1 MTCHGRTVT
10 EKNPW
15 ATLTSSSVVSMV
27 ARASWPVPAVERLVA
42 SGLTSMSRRFHPQDS
57 AATVS
62 AVASGDSIEQ
72 MDCERDHES
81 ERRHDP
87 DQLAAVLVGL
97 GHHRVREHGE
107 DRTCREGKYEGDG
120 AR

>member
-1 MTCHGRTVT
+1 VGGLHFICNLSQLR
-10 EKNPW
+10 
-15 ATLTSSSVVSMV
+15 
-27 ARASWPVPAVERLVA
+27 ARCGHDCVIRRSRHMLVLVLGSPLLLVA
-42 SGLTSMSRRFHPQDS
+42 ASGSARR
-57 AATVS
+57 AAAVS

-72 MDCERDHES
+72 VDRGRDRES

-87 DQLAAVLVGL
+87 GQLAAVLVGL

-107 DRTCREGKYEGDG
+107 DRPGGEGKNEADG

>member
-1 MTCHGRTVT
+1 MPGLVLRL
-10 EKNPW
+10 
-15 ATLTSSSVVSMV
+15 ALL
-27 ARASWPVPAVERLVA
+27 LVA
-42 SGLTSMSRRFHPQDS
+42 ASDSARR

-72 MDCERDHES
+72 IDGGRDRES

-87 DQLAAVLVGL
+87 GQLAAVLVGL

-107 DRTCREGKYEGDG
+107 DRTGGEGKNEGDG